1 MIQDRETSSLP
12 QRLSD
17 TVRRWSAEAPDSLA
31 LSQAGTTFT
40 YRQLADA
47 IDQNAA
53 ELRDGGIRPGDRLMI
68 VAENCIAQMVLIF
81 AAARIDAWAVNV
93 NARLSDRELDAISA
107 HSQPRRIVYTVQVS
121 SEAQAHDQR
130 SEEHTSELQSLMRIT
145 YAVFC
150 L

>member
-1 MIQDRETSSLP
+1 MIRRP
-12 QRLSD
+12 PRLTRPD
-17 TVRRWSAEAPDSLA
+17 TLFPYTTRFRSEAPDGLA

-47 IDQNAA
+47 IDQTAA

-121 SEAQAHDQR
+121 SAAQATESGKAPGRDRVCQD
-130 SEEHTSELQSLMRIT
+130 
-145 YAVFC
+145 V
-150 L
+150 